1 MLDFEGLLLEN
12 EGIQLELII
21 KLYFPLTERAAKGA
35 MGPKHGKLVF
45 AKNKNHEVSPLPPSI
60 IP

>member
-1 MLDFEGLLLEN
+1 MYNGDDLIDGGLRYFLLLKN
-12 EGIQLELII
+12 
-21 KLYFPLTERAAKGA
+21 LYFPLSEEWIKGA

-45 AKNKNHEVSPLPPSI
+45 AKTKNHEVSPLPLSI